1 MAFTTLSNGCSNEEF
16 IYEWQELNSCYRCLE
31 YSSSQHKNVIHH
43 NTQWAQQD
51 SDSLLYYI
59 PSNVHSKP
67 MYPVSSSIL
76 LVHYCTV
83 SITNKCLILCYIVY
97 IFLSC

>member
-1 MAFTTLSNGCSNEEF
+1 MVYTTLSVVMRNLFMNG
-16 IYEWQELNSCYRCLE
+16 NSCYMYLE

-43 NTQWAQQD
+43 IHSMGDITQQD
-51 SDSLLYYI
+51 SDYI
-59 PSNVHSKP
+59 TYLSNVRSKP
-67 MYPVSSSIL
+67 LYPVSSSIL

>member
-1 MAFTTLSNGCSNEEF
+1 MAYTTIAVMRNLFMNG
-16 IYEWQELNSCYRCLE
+16 NSCYRYLE
-31 YSSSQHKNVIHH
+31 YSSSQHKNVIHQIH
-43 NTQWAQQD
+43 SMGDITQQD
-51 SDSLLYYI
+51 SDSLLHYI
-59 PSNVHSKP
+59 PSNVRSKP

-97 IFLSC
+97 IFLPC